1 LVIARIEFSWG
12 GVFNGVVH
20 AQALAAGILLYG
32 MAFGVLASEARLSL
46 LEAALMSVFVYSG
59 SAQLAALQGWSEQSM
74 VAAAFLMILIAN
86 SRYLLYGAAL
96 HPWLGPIPSRLV
108 YPTLFFL
115 GDGNWSLS
123 MSRYAAGHRDAGS
136 ILGSG
141 LAMYAPGLSEH
152 WPVMSRAP
160 L

>member
-1 LVIARIEFSWG
+1 MIARIEFSWG

-32 MAFGVLASEARLSL
+32 MAFVLASEARLSL

-96 HPWLGPIPSRLV
+96 HSWLEPIPSRLV

-123 MSRYAAGHRDAGS
+123 MSRYAAGHRDAGF

-141 LAMYAPGLSEH
+141 LAMYIPGLSEH